1 MRLGTMAQTQR
12 SAQRWQQSSS
22 SGQSGAQCA
31 LRPTTRHATCP
42 AAEKLE
48 WQARRRLA
56 VLIRSHLYCCEL
68 HSEAHLIEPCET
80 PGGAPGSNAG
90 GAVRETPTLT
100 FDDVSRAIG
109 GLGGGKP
116 RRTGVR
122 FAVHEAVG
130 RALNDSGAS
139 SFAEAF
145 RIFEAERPDW
155 QREAKKYTG
164 LPVSL
169 RQLQVIIITASLSY
183 FVLLFHFLVVNLSCS
198 CLLCSLS
205 FALKATGIRT
215 KANKSKANKS
225 KAYKSPRPSY

>member
-42 AAEKLE
+42 AAEKPE

-122 FAVHEAVG
+122 FAVLGAVD
-130 RALNDSGAS
+130 RALNDSGATT
-139 SFAEAF
+139 FADAF

-155 QREAKKYTG
+155 QRELAKAPPRVAPG
-164 LPVSL
+164 AHVIDMPDGAVEADLL
-169 RQLQVIIITASLSY
+169 RARSRQANEVAVQAD
-183 FVLLFHFLVVNLSCS
+183 LLRARDRWS
-198 CLLCSLS
+198 
-205 FALKATGIRT
+205 
-215 KANKSKANKS
+215 
-225 KAYKSPRPSY
+225 SPSTCERARCRRRG